1 MKTALKAVCEE
12 LECACPEV
20 ADKNG
25 EYQKFVEI
33 DEGMFDPL
41 FGRQRPREEL
51 SSREKVE
58 MKD

>member
-12 LECACPEV
+12 LEYACPEV

-41 FGRQRPREEL
+41 FGRQRPREEF